1 MKNHRVLFG
10 VSMISLIIVLTL
22 LFMAF
27 YYAGKSAGN
36 VEMFEKLYEADLI
49 KEGSLKE

>member
-1 MKNHRVLFG
+1 MKKHVG
-10 VSMISLIIVLTL
+10 LILCVVVCAILCL
-22 LFMAF
+22 MAS
-27 YYAGKSAGN
+27 YYAGKAAGN